1 MGTVISKL
9 CNFETKAE
17 PPNGNKP
24 AGETNRPTEDSS
36 HAPVASDGPKKMSM
50 RDFEVIKVGFLAQQE
65 LGSGTFG
72 KVFLVRKIDTRQ
84 LFALKVINKADFK
97 IDQDPREAV
106 MAERD
111 IMLKSESPFIVKLW
125 FSFQDE
131 RHLYFCI
138 DYVSGG
144 ELFRLLRKHKKFKL
158 EEARFY
164 AAEVLL
170 GLDYLH
176 NQLKTIYRDLK
187 PENILLDHSGH
198 VKLTDFGL
206 SKSNSGSNN

>member
-1 MGTVISKL
+1 MQHL
-9 CNFETKAE
+9 Y
-17 PPNGNKP
+17 
-24 AGETNRPTEDSS
+24 
-36 HAPVASDGPKKMSM
+36 
-50 RDFEVIKVGFLAQQE
+50 QE
-65 LGSGTFG
+65 LGSGSFG
-72 KVFLVRKIDTRQ
+72 KVFLVRKQDTHQ
-84 LFALKVINKADFK
+84 LFAMKVINKSDFK

-125 FSFQDE
+125 FAFQDE
-131 RHLYFCI
+131 WHLYYCI
-138 DYVSGG
+138 DYVAGG

-158 EEARFY
+158 DEARFY

-170 GLDYLH
+170 GLDHLH

-206 SKSNSGSNN
+206 SKSKQEIESSRSGKR